1 MHNGLKTVLG
11 RLFWRFNNLFQIS
24 IASFQNIKRTD
35 VLNDMKKNTFNQEF
49 IRITG
54 ELGAGLGLNRSIGQI
69 YGLLYMSDKPLSLD
83 TIATTLKMS
92 KGSVS
97 LNIRELEKWE
107 AVKKIWVN
115 GTRKDFYEA
124 NSDFINIIYKRTKMR
139 TEKILNN
146 FNSAIE
152 GFEKKNSVSE
162 IQKQRLIQIKE
173 MQNIFKKI
181 ARNLPDNISMPK
193 IKKIISTLTVLKSV
207 LPKKEK
213 IF

>member
-1 MHNGLKTVLG
+1 MK
-11 RLFWRFNNLFQIS
+11 
-24 IASFQNIKRTD
+24 
-35 VLNDMKKNTFNQEF
+35 NDTFNQEF

-83 TIATTLKMS
+83 TITATLKMS

-152 GFEKKNSVSE
+152 GFEKKNSLSK
-162 IQKQRLIQIKE
+162 IQKQRLSQIKE
-173 MQNIFKKI
+173 MQNLFRKI
-181 ARNLPDNISMPK
+181 AQNLPNEISLEKLRKSVSLLNTVKSLTK
-193 IKKIISTLTVLKSV
+193 IK
-207 LPKKEK
+207 
-213 IF
+213 

>member
-1 MHNGLKTVLG
+1 
-11 RLFWRFNNLFQIS
+11 
-24 IASFQNIKRTD
+24 
-35 VLNDMKKNTFNQEF
+35 MKNSNFNQEF

-54 ELGAGLGLNRSIGQI
+54 ELGAGMGLNRSIGQI

-83 TIATTLKMS
+83 TIVEKLKMS

-152 GFEKKNSVSE
+152 GFEKKNSLSE
-162 IQKQRLIQIKE
+162 IQKQRLSQIKE
-173 MQNIFKKI
+173 MQNLFRKI
-181 ARNLPDNISMPK
+181 AQNLPNEISLEKLRKSVSLLNTVKSLTK
-193 IKKIISTLTVLKSV
+193 IK
-207 LPKKEK
+207 
-213 IF
+213 

>member
-1 MHNGLKTVLG
+1 
-11 RLFWRFNNLFQIS
+11 
-24 IASFQNIKRTD
+24 
-35 VLNDMKKNTFNQEF
+35 MKNSNFNQEF

-83 TIATTLKMS
+83 TIVEKLKMS

-152 GFEKKNSVSE
+152 GFEKKNSLSE
-162 IQKQRLIQIKE
+162 NQKQRLSQIKE
-173 MQNIFKKI
+173 MQNLFRKI
-181 ARNLPDNISMPK
+181 AQNLPNEISLEKLRKSVSLLNTVKSLTK
-193 IKKIISTLTVLKSV
+193 IK
-207 LPKKEK
+207 
-213 IF
+213 

>member
-1 MHNGLKTVLG
+1 
-11 RLFWRFNNLFQIS
+11 
-24 IASFQNIKRTD
+24 
-35 VLNDMKKNTFNQEF
+35 MKNSNFNQEF

-54 ELGAGLGLNRSIGQI
+54 ELGAGMGLNRSIGQI

-83 TIATTLKMS
+83 TIVEKLKMS

-152 GFEKKNSVSE
+152 GFEKKNSLSK
-162 IQKQRLIQIKE
+162 IQKQRLSQIKE
-173 MQNIFKKI
+173 MQNLFRKI
-181 ARNLPDNISMPK
+181 AQNLPNEISLEKLRKSVSLLNTVKSLTK
-193 IKKIISTLTVLKSV
+193 IK
-207 LPKKEK
+207 
-213 IF
+213 

>member
-1 MHNGLKTVLG
+1 
-11 RLFWRFNNLFQIS
+11 
-24 IASFQNIKRTD
+24 
-35 VLNDMKKNTFNQEF
+35 MKNSNFNQEF

-54 ELGAGLGLNRSIGQI
+54 ELGAGMGLNRSIGQI

-83 TIATTLKMS
+83 TIVEKLKMS

-124 NSDFINIIYKRTKMR
+124 NSDFINILYKRTKMR

-152 GFEKKNSVSE
+152 GFEKKNSLSE
-162 IQKQRLIQIKE
+162 IQKQRLSQIKE
-173 MQNIFKKI
+173 MQNLFRKI
-181 ARNLPDNISMPK
+181 AQNLPNEISLEKLRKSVSLLNTVKSLTK
-193 IKKIISTLTVLKSV
+193 IK
-207 LPKKEK
+207 
-213 IF
+213 

>member
-1 MHNGLKTVLG
+1 
-11 RLFWRFNNLFQIS
+11 
-24 IASFQNIKRTD
+24 
-35 VLNDMKKNTFNQEF
+35 MKNSNFNQEF

-54 ELGAGLGLNRSIGQI
+54 ELGAGMGLNRSIGQI

-83 TIATTLKMS
+83 TITATLKMS

-152 GFEKKNSVSE
+152 GFEKKNSLSK
-162 IQKQRLIQIKE
+162 IQKQRLSQIKE
-173 MQNIFKKI
+173 MQNLFRKI
-181 ARNLPDNISMPK
+181 AQNLPNEISLEKLRKSVSLLNTVKSLTK
-193 IKKIISTLTVLKSV
+193 IK
-207 LPKKEK
+207 
-213 IF
+213 

>member
-1 MHNGLKTVLG
+1 
-11 RLFWRFNNLFQIS
+11 
-24 IASFQNIKRTD
+24 
-35 VLNDMKKNTFNQEF
+35 MKNKNFNQEF

-69 YGLLYMSDKPLSLD
+69 YGLLYMSDAPLSLD
-83 TIATTLKMS
+83 TITTTLKMS

-124 NSDFINIIYKRTKMR
+124 NPDFINIIYRRTKGRM
-139 TEKILNN
+139 EKILNN

-162 IQKQRLIQIKE
+162 IQKQRLSQIKE
-173 MQNIFKKI
+173 MQNLFRKI
-181 ARNLPDNISMPK
+181 AEILPDNISMPK

-207 LPKKEK
+207 LPKKER
-213 IF
+213 FF

>member
-1 MHNGLKTVLG
+1 
-11 RLFWRFNNLFQIS
+11 
-24 IASFQNIKRTD
+24 
-35 VLNDMKKNTFNQEF
+35 MKNSNFNQEF

-83 TIATTLKMS
+83 TIVEKLKMS

-152 GFEKKNSVSE
+152 GFEKKNSLSE
-162 IQKQRLIQIKE
+162 IQKQRLSQIKE
-173 MQNIFKKI
+173 MQNLFRKI
-181 ARNLPDNISMPK
+181 AQNLPNEISLEKLRKSVSLLNTVKSLTK
-193 IKKIISTLTVLKSV
+193 IK
-207 LPKKEK
+207 
-213 IF
+213 

>member
-1 MHNGLKTVLG
+1 
-11 RLFWRFNNLFQIS
+11 
-24 IASFQNIKRTD
+24 
-35 VLNDMKKNTFNQEF
+35 MKNSNFNQEF

-54 ELGAGLGLNRSIGQI
+54 ELGAGMGLNRSIGQI

-83 TIATTLKMS
+83 TITATLKMS

-152 GFEKKNSVSE
+152 GFEKKNSLSE
-162 IQKQRLIQIKE
+162 IQKQRLSQIKE
-173 MQNIFKKI
+173 MQNLFRKI
-181 ARNLPDNISMPK
+181 AQNLPNEISLEKLRKSVSLLNTVKSLTK
-193 IKKIISTLTVLKSV
+193 IK
-207 LPKKEK
+207 
-213 IF
+213 

>member
-1 MHNGLKTVLG
+1 
-11 RLFWRFNNLFQIS
+11 
-24 IASFQNIKRTD
+24 
-35 VLNDMKKNTFNQEF
+35 MKNSNFNQEF

-54 ELGAGLGLNRSIGQI
+54 ELGAGMGLNRSIGQI

-83 TIATTLKMS
+83 TITATLKMS

-97 LNIRELEKWE
+97 LNIRELEKWD

-152 GFEKKNSVSE
+152 GFEKKNSLSK
-162 IQKQRLIQIKE
+162 IQKQRLSQIKE
-173 MQNIFKKI
+173 MQNLFRKI
-181 ARNLPDNISMPK
+181 AQNLPNEISLEKLRKSVSLLNTVKSLTK
-193 IKKIISTLTVLKSV
+193 IK
-207 LPKKEK
+207 
-213 IF
+213 